1 MLESIAFWLPT
12 PAGKL
17 REVPYP
23 AWTPELI
30 WTNAA
35 ADAVLALAYF
45 TIPATLGIVAWR
57 RGLIF
62 HPLHWLFAAFVL
74 LCGAEHLSEAA
85 SMWVVADNT
94 EGVIKIAT
102 AILAVVAAVALWGLR
117 PALMALPS
125 PSQLHTTIKAL
136 QESDT
141 RYRSSFERSPAPT
154 CTLNMAGVITG
165 ISDSWLAL
173 LGYKAGDV
181 VGHPISEFTEGR
193 WDPVVLERLQAEGE
207 LHDLERRFTRKDGA
221 SLDTLVSVRLE
232 NPGGANWIVCVL
244 FDISARRKAE
254 KALRI
259 SEERLHRAQR
269 MDAVGQLSGG
279 IAHDF
284 NNMLQGIS
292 GGLDLIERR
301 IKTGRFEEAGQYLA
315 MSRQSIDQA
324 AALTHRML
332 AFARR
337 QALQPRDVSPADLI
351 AGMKDLMATTLGRNV
366 PLVLNLGGGDWH
378 ARCDPNQLQS
388 AMLNVVIN
396 ARDAMP
402 DGGSLD
408 ITLADR
414 RLEADSLPN
423 NPELEAGD
431 YIEIIVTDTGT
442 GMPPDVLGRA
452 FEPFFTTKPAGRGTG
467 LGLSQIYGFVR
478 QSGGAVQL
486 ESPPGEGVTVRL
498 YLPRHAQ
505 PAFLPADPVST
516 TRAPTKQIRGTV
528 LLVEDEEKVRAVIAE
543 TLSDLG
549 CRVLEAEDG
558 TKGLAIVQS
567 RNNFD
572 LLLTD
577 IGLPGLTGRQLAD
590 AARER
595 NPQLPVLLITG
606 YAGAAIDDTALAPGV
621 ELMRKPFTMDTLMA
635 QVATM
640 LEGVLVSS

>member
-1 MLESIAFWLPT
+1 
-12 PAGKL
+12 
-17 REVPYP
+17 
-23 AWTPELI
+23 
-30 WTNAA
+30 
-35 ADAVLALAYF
+35 
-45 TIPATLGIVAWR
+45 
-57 RGLIF
+57 
-62 HPLHWLFAAFVL
+62 
-74 LCGAEHLSEAA
+74 
-85 SMWVVADNT
+85 
-94 EGVIKIAT
+94 
-102 AILAVVAAVALWGLR
+102 
-117 PALMALPS
+117 
-125 PSQLHTTIKAL
+125 
-136 QESDT
+136 
-141 RYRSSFERSPAPT
+141 
-154 CTLNMAGVITG
+154 
-165 ISDSWLAL
+165 
-173 LGYKAGDV
+173 
-181 VGHPISEFTEGR
+181 
-193 WDPVVLERLQAEGE
+193 
-207 LHDLERRFTRKDGA
+207 
-221 SLDTLVSVRLE
+221 
-232 NPGGANWIVCVL
+232 
-244 FDISARRKAE
+244 
-254 KALRI
+254 
-259 SEERLHRAQR
+259 
-269 MDAVGQLSGG
+269 
-279 IAHDF
+279 
-284 NNMLQGIS
+284 
-292 GGLDLIERR
+292 
-301 IKTGRFEEAGQYLA
+301 
-315 MSRQSIDQA
+315 
-324 AALTHRML
+324 
-332 AFARR
+332 
-337 QALQPRDVSPADLI
+337 
-351 AGMKDLMATTLGRNV
+351 V